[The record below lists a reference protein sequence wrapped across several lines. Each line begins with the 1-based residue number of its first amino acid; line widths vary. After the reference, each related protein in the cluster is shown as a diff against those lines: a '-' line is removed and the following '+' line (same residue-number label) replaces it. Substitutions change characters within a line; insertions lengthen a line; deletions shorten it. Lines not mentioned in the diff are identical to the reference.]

1 MPKDG
6 GAVSVC
12 ENQGRVLL
20 DAERFYLGHLN
31 CSWVPGYLESRAFG
45 QATAA
50 QWRIGYAP
58 AGWTALMSHLRSA
71 GHDDPA
77 IEAAGLARRSSRGT
91 LIDHFRD
98 RVMLAI
104 RAEDGTIAGFIG
116 RALPDAGPT
125 VP

>member
-6 GAVSVC
+6 GTVSVC

-45 QATAA
+45 QAAAA

-71 GHDDPA
+71 GHDDAA

-98 RVMLAI
+98 RAMLAI
-104 RAEDGTIAGFIG
+104 RRARGHASAAGAARSG
-116 RALPDAGPT
+116 S
-125 VP
+125 